1 VSVITAILSGIG
13 TGFINLILLPLH
25 IWQWIHLETLK
36 EQMSALT
43 LAGKS
48 LELLYLVLALV
59 IVLVVVGLL
68 HRGFLRAT
76 VLRLEG
82 FNRRIGHLASWFVLL
97 MMLQQVLIIVMGQ
110 VFRGNELLF
119 SPFGLQLSS
128 AELQWLSGQLK
139 FYNAVLIT
147 FACAYTFIEGG
158 HVRVD
163 LVYGNLSKRLQRWI
177 DFLGSIFFMLPATV
191 LLWWFSWPIATNSL
205 FKQRPIN
212 IFSDKA
218 SWRDFKWE
226 SSGTAEF
233 SWVWAF
239 KALIV
244 VFAALLFLQAVTFL
258 LRNLW
263 AILEPSED
271 VETHPVWQEEPPAPI
286 TKQG

>member
-1 VSVITAILSGIG
+1 MSLITAILVGLG
-13 TGFINLILLPLH
+13 KGFINLGLLPYH
-25 IWQWIHLETLK
+25 VWQWLQLETLK
-36 EQMSALT
+36 ERMSVMV
-43 LAGKS
+43 LAGQS
-48 LELLYLVLALV
+48 LDFLFVMLAAVLLLV
-59 IVLVVVGLL
+59 IVGIVK
-68 HRGFLRAT
+68 RRFLRAT
-76 VLRLEG
+76 VLKLEG
-82 FNRRIGHLASWFVLL
+82 FNRRIGHVASWFVLL

-119 SPFGLQLSS
+119 SPLGMQLSS
-128 AELQWLSGQLK
+128 SELQWLSGQLK

-163 LVYGNLSKRLQRWI
+163 LVYGNLSQRFKRWI
-177 DFLGSIFFMLPATV
+177 DFMGSIVFMLPTSI
-191 LLWWFSWPIATNSL
+191 LMWWFAWPIATNSM

-212 IFSDKA
+212 IFSDK
-218 SWRDFKWE
+218 SKWRDFKWE

-263 AILEPSED
+263 ALLEPTD
-271 VETHPVWQEEPPAPI
+271 NVETHPVWQDEALAPT

>member
-1 VSVITAILSGIG
+1 MSLITAVLIG
-13 TGFINLILLPLH
+13 MGKGLVNLALLPFH
-25 IWQWIHLETLK
+25 IWQWLQIETLK
-36 EQMSALT
+36 ERMSVLVSAGQSIDFLFVAL
-43 LAGKS
+43 AAV
-48 LELLYLVLALV
+48 LLLV
-59 IVLVVVGLL
+59 IVGIIK
-68 HRGFLRAT
+68 RQFLRAS
-76 VLRLEG
+76 VLKLEG
-82 FNRRIGHLASWFVLL
+82 FNRRVGQIASWFVLL

-119 SPFGLQLSS
+119 SPLGMQLSHN
-128 AELQWLSGQLK
+128 ELQWLSGQLK

-163 LVYGNLSKRLQRWI
+163 LIYGNLSRRYQRWV
-177 DFLGSIFFMLPATV
+177 DFFGSLFFMLPTSI
-191 LLWWFSWPIATNSL
+191 LLWWFAWPIATNSM
-205 FKQRPIN
+205 FKQRPVN
-212 IFSDKA
+212 IFSDKF

-244 VFAALLFLQAVTFL
+244 VFAALLFLQAITFL

-263 AILEPSED
+263 AILEPNEN
-271 VETHPVWQEEPPAPI
+271 VETHPVWQDEALATPN
-286 TKQG
+286 KQG

>member
-1 VSVITAILSGIG
+1 MSLVIAIISGLG
-13 TGFINLILLPLH
+13 EGFLNLLLLPFN
-25 IWQWIHLETLK
+25 IWQWLQLETLK
-36 EQMSALT
+36 ERMSVLT

-48 LELLYLVLALV
+48 IEFLYLVLSVV
-59 IVLVVVGLL
+59 ILLIVAGLL
-68 HRGFLRAT
+68 WRKFLRST
-76 VLRLEG
+76 VLCLEG
-82 FNRRIGHLASWFVLL
+82 FNRRIGHIASWFVLL

-119 SPFGLQLSS
+119 SPFGMQLSS

-139 FYNAVLIT
+139 FYNALLIT

-163 LVYGNLSKRLQRWI
+163 LVYGNISRRMQRWI
-177 DFLGSIFFMLPATV
+177 DFLGSLFFMLPATI
-191 LLWWFSWPIATNSL
+191 LLWWFSWPIATNSM
-205 FKQRPIN
+205 FKQRPLN
-212 IFSDKA
+212 VFSDKS
-218 SWRDFKWE
+218 SWRGFKWE

-244 VFAALLFLQAVTFL
+244 VFAALLFLQAVSFL

-263 AILEPSED
+263 AILEPEEN
-271 VETHPVWQEEPPAPI
+271 VESHPVWREEELLPAQD
-286 TKQG
+286 KG